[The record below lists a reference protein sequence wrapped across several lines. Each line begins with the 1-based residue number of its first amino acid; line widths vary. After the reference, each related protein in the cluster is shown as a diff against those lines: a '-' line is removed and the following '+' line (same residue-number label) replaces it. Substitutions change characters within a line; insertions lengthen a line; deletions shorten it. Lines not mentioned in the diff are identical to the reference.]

1 MIRRLQKNPAPR
13 IAGADDDRYLCEFLW
28 LGANL
33 NQC

>member
-13 IAGADDDRYLCEFLW
+13 IAGADEEFLW